1 MPLPSLQHEALHLSE
16 LAPRLVQSEIRAM
29 SVACDT
35 IGGVNLAQGV
45 CDTDPPAIVI
55 EGANKAIRDGHNIY
69 TRLDGIARLRNAIA
83 AQIARTHRIE
93 VDPDRE
99 VLITS
104 GATGAFQAALA
115 ALLNPGD
122 EVLLFEPFYGYHAGM
137 VRGVRGVPVPVALS
151 VPTAPEAE
159 WELDAAAVRAAM
171 TPRTRAMV
179 LCTPSN
185 PAGKVFT
192 LPELEQLAAIAQ
204 EDNLFLFTDEIYEFF
219 LYPRSEGSPDGT
231 PSRHLSPASLPG
243 LRERTILISG
253 FSKTFSVTGW
263 RVGYLVADAQWIPAI
278 SYFHDLLYVC
288 APAPFQYA
296 CADGVEQLPQ
306 SFYTALAE
314 DHLRKRTVLVEALR
328 HAGLIPHIPDGAY
341 YILASTGTLQGANAA
356 EKSRDLLAR
365 TGVASV
371 AGSAFFRPG
380 SPIGESLLR
389 FCFAKKDADLAEA
402 ARRLATLSLST
413 Q

>member
-1 MPLPSLQHEALHLSE
+1 
-16 LAPRLVQSEIRAM
+16 M
-29 SVACDT
+29 SVACDNL
-35 IGGVNLAQGV
+35 GGVNLAQGV
-45 CDTDPPAIVI
+45 CDTEPPAVVLA
-55 EGANKAIRDGHNIY
+55 GAEKAIRDGHNIY

-83 AQIARTHRIE
+83 AQIARTHSIE

-151 VPTAPEAE
+151 FPASPEAE
-159 WELDAAAVRAAM
+159 WQLDAAAVRAAV

-185 PAGKVFT
+185 PAGKIFT
-192 LPELEQLAAIAQ
+192 LRELEQLAAIA
-204 EDNLFLFTDEIYEFF
+204 EEHNLFLFTDEIYEHF
-219 LYPRSEGSPDGT
+219 LYPRADGT
-231 PSRHLSPASLPG
+231 PAKHLSPASLPG

-263 RVGYLVADAQWIPAI
+263 RIGYLVADAQWIPAI
-278 SYFHDLLYVC
+278 GYFHDLLYVC
-288 APAPFQYA
+288 APSPFQHA
-296 CADGVEQLPQ
+296 CADGVEQLPA
-306 SFYTALAE
+306 SFYKALAD
-314 DHLRKRTVLVEALR
+314 DHLRKRTVLLEALR
-328 HAGLIPHIPDGAY
+328 AAGLTPHIPDGAY
-341 YILASTGTLQGANAA
+341 YILASTGELQGSNAA

-380 SPIGESLLR
+380 SPAGESLLR

-402 ARRLATLSLST
+402 ARRLAML
-413 Q
+413 

>member
-1 MPLPSLQHEALHLSE
+1 MPAPPVSAQALRLSD

-29 SVACDT
+29 SLACDNL
-35 IGGVNLAQGV
+35 GGVNLAQGV
-45 CDTDPPAIVI
+45 CDTEPPELVL
-55 EGANKAIRDGHNIY
+55 EGATRAIRDGHNIY
-69 TRLDGIARLRNAIA
+69 TRLDGITRLRSAIA
-83 AQIARTHRIE
+83 AQLARTHRID
-93 VDPDRE
+93 VDPERE

-137 VRGVRGVPVPVALS
+137 IRGVRGVPVPVALS
-151 VPTAPEAE
+151 TPRRPEAD
-159 WELDAAAVRAAM
+159 WKLDASAVRAAI

-192 LPELEQLAAIAQ
+192 LAELQALAEIA
-204 EDNLFLFTDEIYEFF
+204 EEHTLFLFSDEIYEHF
-219 LYPRSEGSPDGT
+219 LYPRADGT
-231 PSRHLSPASLPG
+231 PTRHLSPASIAG

-288 APAPFQYA
+288 APAPFQHA
-296 CADGVEQLPQ
+296 CADGVEQLPP
-306 SFYTALAE
+306 SFYKSLAD
-314 DHLRKRTVLVEALR
+314 DHLAKRAVLVDALR
-328 HAGLIPHIPDGAY
+328 AAGLTPHIPDGAY
-341 YILASTGTLQGANAA
+341 YILASTGTLRGANAA

-380 SPIGESLLR
+380 SPAGESLLR

-402 ARRLATLSLST
+402 ARRLATL
-413 Q
+413 